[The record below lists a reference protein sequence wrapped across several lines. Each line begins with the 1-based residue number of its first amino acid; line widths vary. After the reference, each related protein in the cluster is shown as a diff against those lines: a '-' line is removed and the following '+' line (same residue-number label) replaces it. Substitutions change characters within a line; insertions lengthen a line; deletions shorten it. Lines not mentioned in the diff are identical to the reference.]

1 MEDLND
7 LTPNVLTEQGFVEQ
21 DTALE
26 SMRASDFDCYSAYG
40 EVIDNSIQ
48 AYATDIRVIIEERK
62 DRENTRS
69 KKIGRVIFSDD
80 GIGMEEDLLHKCLK
94 LGHSSRY
101 NDRSGIG
108 RFGVG
113 MTLGAIHECRRIEV
127 YSKVKGG
134 DWLFTYIDLDEIKD
148 GKLKY
153 IPFPLKKAPEE
164 IANYI
169 KDSGTVIIWSK
180 YDKQVDSFETI
191 LEESRFW
198 FGRTFRKFIWG
209 EAEGYKACKIT
220 INGIKI
226 NAYDPLFVNKRETGY
241 EQEVEAHLLQPQKIS
256 WPVPPEA
263 ESDKQKSTITIN
275 VSLLPD
281 EYRRER
287 YMGAD
292 SFAQARYIDRNEGIS
307 ILRNDREVFFGL
319 LPYANKLNGS
329 NDGDR
334 NITRFIGC
342 EISFKAELDIDF
354 AVKNIKRGAVPVRE
368 LKTRIIDSLAPTF
381 NTQRQII
388 RDRWNEVE
396 RQKEENTSNKNG
408 EIGVSGTHST
418 SNKILK
424 DAKTTL
430 LKNNKNNTKEKDVI
444 IAKKINPT
452 ATESEIKKVI
462 AGLRENGI
470 TIDEKEFIGDSFID
484 IEHGNQIKTIFY
496 NTNSTFYKAYS
507 EILNELKEKNE
518 EIADDYRVLM
528 DLIFVGYM
536 LAESAID
543 PNEKMD
549 GASFTDELKK
559 YWAINLSKILKK
571 WKV

>member
-1 MEDLND
+1 MEDL
-7 LTPNVLTEQGFVEQ
+7 VTEIEQVNQGFVEQ

-26 SMRASDFDCYSAYG
+26 SMRASDFDCFSAYG
-40 EVIDNSIQ
+40 EVIDNSLQ
-48 AYATDIRVIIEERK
+48 AYASDIRVFIEERK
-62 DRENTRS
+62 DRENTRV
-69 KKIGRVIFSDD
+69 KKIGRVIFADD
-80 GIGMEEDLLHKCLK
+80 GLGMDADLLHKCLK

-101 NDRSGIG
+101 NDRNGIG

-127 YSKVKGG
+127 FSKIKGG
-134 DWLFTYIDLDEIKD
+134 EWLYTYIDLDEIKD
-148 GKLKY
+148 GNLKF
-153 IPFPLKKAPEE
+153 IPFPSRKDPDKFAD
-164 IANYI
+164 YI
-169 KDSGTVIIWSK
+169 QDSGTLVIWSK
-180 YDKQVDSFETI
+180 YDKQVESFETI
-191 LEESRFW
+191 VEESRFW

-209 EAEGYKACKIT
+209 EAEGYKACKISL
-220 INGIKI
+220 NGTKV
-226 NAYDPLFVNKRETGY
+226 NAFDPLFVNKKETGFD
-241 EQEVEAHLLQPQKIS
+241 QETKATLLQPQKIQWS
-256 WPVPPEA
+256 VPSEA
-263 ESDKQKSTITIN
+263 DSDKQKSTITIN

-292 SFAQARYIDRNEGIS
+292 NFAQARYIDRNEGVS
-307 ILRNDREVFFGL
+307 ILRNDREVYFGL
-319 LPYANKLNGS
+319 IPYANKLNGS

-342 EISFKAELDIDF
+342 EISFKAELDADF

-368 LKTRIIDSLAPTF
+368 LKTKIVDSLAPTF
-381 NTQRQII
+381 NTLRQSI
-388 RDRWNEVE
+388 RDRWNEHQ
-396 RQKEENTSNKNG
+396 RQKEKNTSNTNEKLG
-408 EIGVSGTHST
+408 ISGTHST
-418 SNKILK
+418 SNELLK
-424 DAKTTL
+424 KSKQTL
-430 LKNNKNNTKEKDVI
+430 LKNNKNNAEDKDKI
-444 IAKKINPT
+444 IAKKINPN
-452 ATESEIKKVI
+452 ASESEIKKVI
-462 AGLRENGI
+462 EGLRENGI

-484 IEHGNQIKTIFY
+484 IEHGNQIKTLFY

-507 EILNELKEKNE
+507 EILRELKNKNE

-536 LAESAID
+536 LAESSID

-571 WKV
+571 WKL